1 LGIRAHVL
9 LIRLVFFGRSYRIAD
24 GGIFGLGPSGS
35 SSAAVNSAKASR
47 TFSRAFLILL
57 GLIGVTVMAKFSIKD
72 RQFDP

>member
-24 GGIFGLGPSGS
+24 GGIFGLGPSAS